1 MLNQLKYYKVLS
13 QILQMLQIAQDYEN
27 SEVISIAK
35 GKYQYTT
42 NYKELFKKA
51 MKWQSK
57 K

>member
-1 MLNQLKYYKVLS
+1 MLR
-13 QILQMLQIAQDYEN
+13 QILELLKIAEDYQGAELI
-27 SEVISIAK
+27 EMAK

-51 MKWQSK
+51 MEWQSK

>member
-1 MLNQLKYYKVLS
+1 MLN
-13 QILQMLQIAQDYEN
+13 QILQMLQIAEDYEN
-27 SEVISIAK
+27 SEAISIAK

-42 NYKELFKKA
+42 NYKQLFKKA

>member
-1 MLNQLKYYKVLS
+1 MLS